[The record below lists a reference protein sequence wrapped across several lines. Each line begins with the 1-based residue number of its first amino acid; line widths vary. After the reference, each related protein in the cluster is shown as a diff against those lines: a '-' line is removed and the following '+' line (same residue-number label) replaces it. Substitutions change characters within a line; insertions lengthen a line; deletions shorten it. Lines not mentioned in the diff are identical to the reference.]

1 LTEAS
6 DNSETNEA
14 GAAAAQNQVRR
25 SSTMK
30 VWLER
35 DKCAGHAQCH
45 AVNPDLFP
53 IDDDDPRSP

>member
-1 LTEAS
+1 
-6 DNSETNEA
+6 
-14 GAAAAQNQVRR
+14 
-25 SSTMK
+25 MK